1 MSEQIYEGE
10 RKLPGIKS
18 ISDTSS
24 GGAQAIHRA
33 LHILRALSAGPRS
46 GMKLVDIAEAAS
58 LSHPT
63 AYRILRALEEQG
75 LVERSADSRRYVIG
89 VEMVWL
95 GLRAA
100 QRFPLLSLVA
110 PALSTIADRVG
121 DTVIMSVRSGG
132 YSVCVERRNG
142 KLPTR
147 VTSAAVGARMPLQVT
162 PAGLTML
169 AFMPDRLV
177 QPILAAAETDDQNAL
192 RQQIASVRLRGHLV
206 SDGLTVRDTMAITA
220 PVRDGAGNAIAAISV
235 IGTRSRLSEGR
246 LPRIIEALNTGS
258 QAASEAIWKNAAMQ
272 ERDRG

>member
-1 MSEQIYEGE
+1 MSEHTEDGE
-10 RKLPGIKS
+10 RKPPLAQLKP
-18 ISDTSS
+18 DTSS

-33 LHILRALSAGPRS
+33 LHIVRVLSAGPRN
-46 GMKLVDIAEAAS
+46 GMKLIDIAEATG

-110 PALSTIADRVG
+110 PALSTIANGVG
-121 DTVIMSVRSGG
+121 DTVIMSVRSGV

-142 KLPTR
+142 KLPIR
-147 VTSAAVGARMPLQVT
+147 VTSAAVGSRMPLQTT

-169 AFMPDRLV
+169 AYLPDRLV
-177 QPILAAAETDDQNAL
+177 EPIIAAADADEQNGL
-192 RQQIASVRLRGHLV
+192 RHQIASVRERGHLV
-206 SDGLTVRDTMAITA
+206 SEGLTVRDTRAITA
-220 PVRDGAGNAIAAISV
+220 PVRDMAGNAIAAISV
-235 IGTRSRLSEGR
+235 IGTRSRLDDGR
-246 LPRIIEALNTGS
+246 LPHIIDALNAGS
-258 QAASEAIWKNAAMQ
+258 REASEAIWRNAAMQ
-272 ERDRG
+272 ARDRS